1 MSERKARAAR
11 RDNILS
17 LAAYRE
23 QRESGF
29 GGIEP
34 ESVLYG
40 KRSIMKV
47 KNGDIW
53 AAENRTPNTMSALQV
68 IGQEK
73 LPVKVSY
80 ALAKLG
86 RKLNEH
92 FAILEQVKNDLVK
105 KYGEPDGKG
114 QHNIQQFV
122 VTEVEKD
129 GVKGKEIGPNPKWEE
144 FTADFKELM
153 EQDVEV
159 ELTEKIVLP
168 VDGLSVTPATLM
180 ALDAFVTVAEK

>member
-47 KNGDIW
+47 KSGDIW

-92 FAILEQVKNDLVK
+92 SAILEQVKNDLVK

-114 QHNIQQFV
+114 
-122 VTEVEKD
+122 K
-129 GVKGKEIGPNPKWEE
+129 
-144 FTADFKELM
+144 
-153 EQDVEV
+153 
-159 ELTEKIVLP
+159 LTEKIFLP
-168 VDGLSVTPATLM
+168 VDGHSVTPATLM